1 MVELLDVID
10 KRGLISLLQDEAM
23 NIFIVVSTTH
33 TTKKMPI
40 VWKGLDWESFLN
52 MLLKLK
58 VIFKIV
64 VYLCDCESFEFFLSI
79 VMKSTYVTKL
89 RFEIGQYMAIGTKV
103 LSFLTMT
110 KHVLF
115 YVYQFIWRIGKLV

>member
-10 KRGLISLLQDEAM
+10 KRESISFMQDETM
-23 NIFIVVSTTH
+23 NTFIVVSTTN

-40 VWKGLDWESFLN
+40 VWKGLYWESFLN

-64 VYLCDCESFEFFLSI
+64 VYLCDSESFKFFLLI
-79 VMKSTYVTKL
+79 VMKSIYVIKL
-89 RFEIGQYMAIGTKV
+89 RFKIGQYMAARAKF
-103 LSFLTMT
+103 LSSLTMIE
-110 KHVLF
+110 HVFF
-115 YVYQFIWRIGKLV
+115 YVYLFIWRIGKLV

>member
-10 KRGLISLLQDEAM
+10 KRESISFLQDEAT
-23 NIFIVVSTTH
+23 NTFIVVSTTH
-33 TTKKMPI
+33 TMKKMPI
-40 VWKGLDWESFLN
+40 VWKGLDWESFFN

-64 VYLCDCESFEFFLSI
+64 VYLCDHESFKFLLSTI
-79 VMKSTYVTKL
+79 MKSIYVTKL
-89 RFEIGQYMAIGTKV
+89 RFKIGQYMTIGAKV
-103 LSFLTMT
+103 LSSLTMT

-115 YVYQFIWRIGKLV
+115 YVYLFIWKIGKLI